1 MTFKTK
7 NYEIFKFKT
16 NNRDV
21 KHYKRIVESIKKIG
35 YIDAFPI
42 LVNSNFEI
50 LDGQNR
56 FYACRE
62 LGLEIAYSI
71 YDNIDKSDD
80 VMIELNK
87 SAEVW
92 RLESYIKHYAE
103 NGKEI
108 YQLIRDFDNQYK
120 LGISNTLA
128 ICLPNVNQTVIKNGL
143 AKELNPK
150 RHEIAI
156 DIKTNFSILKFNLT
170 NKFVRSITE
179 LYLRA
184 DKKSIKKIQDNVL
197 LIKQQANVGDYLLMF
212 ENMINKW
219 TSVGNRISLQNRT
232 K

>member
-1 MTFKTK
+1 MTLKTK

-71 YDNIDKSDD
+71 YDNMDKSDE
-80 VMIELNK
+80 VMIQLNK

-103 NGKEI
+103 NGNRI
-108 YQLIRDFDNQYK
+108 YESIRDFDNQYK
-120 LGISNTLA
+120 LGISNTLS
-128 ICLPNVNQTVIKNGL
+128 ICVPNSKPKKIKAGIL
-143 AKELNPK
+143 SDLNPK
-150 RHEIAI
+150 RNDIAV
-156 DIKTNFSILKFNLT
+156 DLKTTFSFLKFNLT
-170 NKFVRSITE
+170 NKFVEAIVE
-179 LYLRA
+179 LYAKA
-184 DKKSIKKIQDNVL
+184 DKKAIKKIHDNVL
-197 LIKQQANVGDYLLMF
+197 IIKQQANTSDYLLMF
-212 ENMINKW
+212 ENMINKR
-219 TSVGNRISLQNRT
+219 TSVSNRVSLQN

>member
-1 MTFKTK
+1 MKTI
-7 NYEIFKFKT
+7 NYDIFKFKK
-16 NNRDV
+16 NNRDI

-56 FYACRE
+56 FFACKE
-62 LGLEIAYSI
+62 LGLPIPYSI
-71 YDNIDKSDD
+71 YDNIEKSDE

-92 RLESYIKHYAE
+92 RLESYIKHYAA
-103 NGKEI
+103 NGNKT
-108 YQLIRDFDNQYK
+108 YQLVSDFDSQYK
-120 LGISNTLA
+120 LGISNTLS
-128 ICLPNVNQTVIKNGL
+128 ICLSNASQKLIKNGL
-143 AKELNPK
+143 AVELNPK

-156 DIKTNFSILKFNLT
+156 DIKTNFAVLKFNLT

-179 LYLRA
+179 LYSKA
-184 DKKSIKKIQDNVL
+184 DKKAIKKLQDNAL

-212 ENMINKW
+212 ENIINKR
-219 TSVGNRISLQNRT
+219 THVYNRISLTNN
-232 K
+232 